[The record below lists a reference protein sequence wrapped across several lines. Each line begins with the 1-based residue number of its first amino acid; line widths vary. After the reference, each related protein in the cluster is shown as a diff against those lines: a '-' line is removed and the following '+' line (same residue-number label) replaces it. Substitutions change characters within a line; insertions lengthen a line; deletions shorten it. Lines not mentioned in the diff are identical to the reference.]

1 MTRSVTAA
9 LATLALASAA
19 ALASSTAAWEMN
31 SYQDFVRGTFS
42 GVSLSRDGRMSLAPR
57 MDTWFSSDQPAI
69 WAVAAAPDG
78 SLYLG
83 SGHHGRLFRVDKT
96 GKSSVVWSARE
107 PEIFGVAVAPDGS
120 VFAGTSPDGKIY
132 RIRGGKAEEYFAP
145 GAKYIWSLAVGRD
158 GALFVGTG
166 DGGRIFRVTGPGK
179 GEVWYET
186 GQTHITS
193 LAIDAEGRLLAGSEP
208 NGVLYRVTGK
218 DRAFVLYDADLPE
231 IRTIVPGP
239 DGAIYAA
246 ALGGSVAQRAGA
258 AANAAGAGGATP
270 AVTAPTTSITVTDE
284 AQTGLEL
291 KPKAEAP
298 KPAQATTSAVSS
310 YTQPTELIGVEKSAV
325 YRINTD
331 NTVEKLW
338 SSKDE
343 NAYDLLL
350 SGDSVLFS
358 TDAQGRIYRL
368 TPDRRLTLVA
378 QTNEGETTRLLSFDG
393 SLLAATGT
401 MGKLFRLTEAAG
413 SQGYYE
419 SPVHD
424 AGTVA
429 RWGQLS
435 WRADKPSDARL
446 VFRTRS
452 GNSARPDKTWSD
464 WSAPVADPRAAA
476 ITSPNARFL
485 QWRAEFASNSGVTP
499 VLTSVGAAYLPQ
511 NTPPVVKAVTV
522 TTQLAAPPAGSRQ
535 AGTTAAPAS
544 TGVYSVTV
552 TDSGDAGPATSAG
565 TPTQV
570 VGRGLSQQIVI
581 SWQAEDPD
589 GDRLVYAVWFRADE
603 DNQWKLL
610 RSNFAE
616 TSLTLEGDV
625 FADGKYFF
633 RVVASDKPA
642 NTASTAREGEMV
654 SPPVLFDSTPPLVTA
669 SSPRRSGSR
678 LEVEVT
684 ATDAASPLRH
694 AEYSIDANGWVP
706 LESAD
711 GIVDGQT
718 ERFTLRMENLAA
730 GEHLVVIRVYD
741 SSNNAGLAKVL
752 VR

>member
-1 MTRSVTAA
+1 MTRATVAA
-9 LATLALASAA
+9 AILLALCLGY

-57 MDTWFSSDQPAI
+57 VDTWFSSEQPAI
-69 WAVAAAPDG
+69 WAVAPSPDG

-83 SGHHGRLFRVDKT
+83 SGHRGRLFRVDRT
-96 GKSSVVWSARE
+96 GKSSLVWSAPE
-107 PEIFGVAVAPDGS
+107 PEIFAVTVAPDGS
-120 VFAGTSPDGKIY
+120 VFAASSPDGKIY
-132 RIRGGKAEEYFAP
+132 RIRGGKGVDYFAP
-145 GAKYIWSLAVGRD
+145 GAKYIWSLAIGRD
-158 GALFVGTG
+158 GALYAGTG
-166 DGGRIFRVTGPGK
+166 DGGRIYRITAAGK

-193 LAIDAEGRLLAGSEP
+193 LAVDNDGRLLAGSEP
-208 NGVLYRVTGK
+208 NGVLYRISAK
-218 DRAFVLYDADLPE
+218 DKAFVLYDADLPE

-258 AANAAGAGGATP
+258 AAAAAGGPGTTTQ
-270 AVTAPTTSITVTDE
+270 VTAPTTTITVTDE

-291 KPKAEAP
+291 KPKTDAP
-298 KPAQATTSAVSS
+298 KTAPAAAPAAS
-310 YTQPTELIGVEKSAV
+310 YTQPVEMLGVEKSAV
-325 YRINTD
+325 YRINAD

-350 SGDSVLFS
+350 SGQSILFS

-368 TPDRRLTLVA
+368 SPDRRLTLVA
-378 QTNEGETTRLLSFDG
+378 QTNEGETTRLLAFDG
-393 SLLAATGT
+393 GLVAATGT
-401 MGKLFRLTEAAG
+401 MGKLFRLTDAAG
-413 SQGYYE
+413 TQGHYE

-429 RWGQLS
+429 RWGQLT
-435 WRADKPSDARL
+435 WRADKPADARL

-452 GNSARPDKTWSD
+452 GNSARPDKTWSE
-464 WSAPVADPRAAA
+464 WSAPLADPHAAA
-476 ITSPNARFL
+476 IASPNARFL
-485 QWRAEFASNSGVTP
+485 QWRAEFAGTGGATP

-511 NTPPVVKAVTV
+511 NTPPSVKAVTV
-522 TTQLAAPPAGSRQ
+522 TTQLGAATAAQRQ
-535 AGTTAAPAS
+535 AAATSAPAT

-552 TDSGDAGPATSAG
+552 TDTGDAGQSTSTG

-570 VGRGLSQQIVI
+570 VGRGLTQQIVI
-581 SWQAEDPD
+581 GWQAEDPD
-589 GDRLVYAVWFRADE
+589 GDRLIYGIWFRADE

-610 RSNFAE
+610 RGNYSEN
-616 TSLTLEGDV
+616 SLTLEGDV

-642 NTASTAREGEMV
+642 NTASTAREGEMI
-654 SPPVLFDSTPPLVTA
+654 SPPVLFDNTPPLVTA
-669 SSPRRSGSR
+669 GAPQRSGSV
-678 LEVEVT
+678 LVIDIS
-684 ATDAASPLRH
+684 ATDAASSLRR
-694 AEYSIDANGWVP
+694 AEYSLDASSWVP
-706 LESAD
+706 LDSAD
-711 GIVDGQT
+711 GIIDGT
-718 ERFTLRMENLAA
+718 AERFSLRIDNLTP

-741 SSNNAGLAKVL
+741 SSNNAGLTKVL